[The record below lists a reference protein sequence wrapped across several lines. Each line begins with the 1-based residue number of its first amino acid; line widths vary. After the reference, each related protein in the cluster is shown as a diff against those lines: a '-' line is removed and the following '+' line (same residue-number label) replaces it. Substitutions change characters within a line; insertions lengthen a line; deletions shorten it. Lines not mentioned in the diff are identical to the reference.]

1 MRMNPS
7 RGSDRA
13 FTLVETIVGA
23 AIGSIILAALMLG
36 SVALLRTFKA
46 VEDYSDAAI
55 DQARILDYIARD
67 VRRATSVSVL
77 LNPTRLS
84 LTIPDQYLNA
94 VKTERAFREPKVS
107 TGSVVYGSGTLNV
120 VFFLN
125 GKNFVRQESGVNT
138 TIARNVSDFA
148 PVFDTS
154 DPNGKT
160 VKTTIT
166 FAPIFRLNPAT
177 APRAATSITNRV
189 FLRNK

>member
-1 MRMNPS
+1 MKTNSSHRC
-7 RGSDRA
+7 RA
-13 FTLVETIVGA
+13 FTLVETVVGA

-67 VRRATSVSVL
+67 VRRAISVAVL
-77 LNPTRLS
+77 QNPTRLT
-84 LTIPDQYLNA
+84 LTIPDQYSTTTA
-94 VKTERAFREPKVS
+94 RTFRTP
-107 TGSVVYGSGTLNV
+107 VVGTAGATYGSGTVNV
-120 VFFLN
+120 AFFLS
-125 GKNFVRQESGVNT
+125 GKNFVRQEGGVNSI
-138 TIARNVSDFA
+138 IATNVSDFA
-148 PVFDTS
+148 PAFDTS

-166 FAPIFRLNPAT
+166 FTPVFRMNSIN
-177 APRAATSITNRV
+177 APRAATSMTNRV